1 MNKIN
6 LGLIGLGT
14 MGKVHLKN
22 CLRLQNGN
30 LMAVSDTSP
39 KALKMAKR
47 LGVQNVYKDY
57 NDLLRK
63 SDVDAV
69 IIALPQY
76 LHLESFVAAAEN
88 HKHILIEKPLARN
101 ASEGALLVSAA
112 RRYNVKAMVGYPLRF
127 CDSFRTLRS
136 RLLNGELGEIL
147 IAYASNISNGPFT
160 HRAVINAPLPVPEWW
175 WKRELT
181 GGGALLDLGS
191 HMIDL
196 AKWYFGNVISAK
208 CLLGYRY
215 NLEQEDYAICLL
227 RFESGQSVVITTGWF
242 SQEAQIKCELYGTA
256 GQDSATFQRL
266 LSKKEK
272 ALELLLGRPSWYI
285 MPFFYEIQYFV
296 NCLHNDRQPEP
307 SCENALNDLE
317 VIGTAYANQIDLE

>member
-1 MNKIN
+1 LNKIN

-14 MGKVHLKN
+14 MGKVHLEN
-22 CLRLQNGN
+22 CLRLQNAN
-30 LMAVSDTSP
+30 LIAVSDTSL

-47 LGVQNVYKDY
+47 LGVQKVYRDY

-63 SDVDAV
+63 SDLDAV

-101 ASEGALLVSAA
+101 ASEGALIVSAA
-112 RRYNVKAMVGYPLRF
+112 RRYNIKAMVGYPLRF
-127 CDSFRTLRS
+127 CNSFRALRS
-136 RLLNGELGEIL
+136 RLSNGEIGEIQM
-147 IAYASNISNGPFT
+147 AYASNISSGPFV
-160 HRAVINAPLPVPEWW
+160 HRTLTKAPVPVPEWW
-175 WKRELT
+175 WKRELA

-196 AKWYFGNVISAK
+196 ARWYFGDVVAAK

-215 NLEQEDYAICLL
+215 NLEQEDHAVCLL
-227 RFESGQSVVITTGWF
+227 KFECGQTVVITTGWF

-256 GQDSATFQRL
+256 GQDSATFHRIQ
-266 LSKKEK
+266 SKKEK
-272 ALELLLGRPSWYI
+272 ALELLERRPSWAVL
-285 MPFFYEIQYFV
+285 PFLYEVQYFV
-296 NCLHNDRQPEP
+296 NSINNDKQPEP
-307 SCENALNDLE
+307 SCESALKDLE
-317 VIGTAYANQIDLE
+317 VIATAYANQIDLK